1 MAEPT
6 KNYGKWRASRHVA
19 GVHRRYRML
28 THIPFRRL
36 HLLTSEGYRITFM
49 SFKELCYRRW
59 LKLRLGGR
67 KVRVALYIIVVE
79 KGEITNDSRT

>member
-1 MAEPT
+1 MVKPI
-6 KNYGKWRASRHVA
+6 KNYDKWRANRHVA

-49 SFKELCYRRW
+49 SFKELRYRRC
-59 LKLRLGGR
+59 LKLKLGSR
-67 KVRVALYIIVVE
+67 KVCVALRIIVVVKE
-79 KGEITNDSRT
+79 RKQ

>member
-49 SFKELCYRRW
+49 SFKELCYRRC
-59 LKLRLGGR
+59 LKVKLGGR
-67 KVRVALYIIVVE
+67 KVCVAIRVIVVTKE
-79 KGEITNDSRT
+79 RKQ